1 MYEDDDFDLDETDHW
16 WYDEEL
22 DCYVGDDYDDYE
34 YEEV

>member
-1 MYEDDDFDLDETDHW
+1 MDDFELDETDQW

-22 DCYVGDDYDDYE
+22 DCYVGDDYDEDYE